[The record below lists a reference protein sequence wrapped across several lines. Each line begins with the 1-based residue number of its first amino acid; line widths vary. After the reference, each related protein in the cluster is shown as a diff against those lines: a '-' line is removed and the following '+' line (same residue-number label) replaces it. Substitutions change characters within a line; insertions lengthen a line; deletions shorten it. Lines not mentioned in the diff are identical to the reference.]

1 MLIANTLKL
10 YCRLGLWLPVL
21 APSSLIAVTN
31 AEEAPLSANLI
42 VVLEPIKIE
51 CAGASAE
58 IPVRGLQAD
67 LALSLEWA
75 AGIAVSEIE
84 GHVPGLNVEGLPV
97 KSVRPADN
105 GIKVSAD
112 LECIEGDRVIYD
124 VVATKFSDGKDVSR
138 ATGTAGI
145 GLAAIRDALLDA
157 VFRVVG
163 KVGAVD
169 VADRA
174 SSATLDLYL
183 TGIDASPVDIGLL
196 LQATERDGDF
206 APAWIRL
213 GEDELRLGEEGGVAA
228 TAHYQAAERA
238 LNRALSIRPGQ
249 PRALHALASV
259 YMRTGRTAQ
268 TIRLLVDGIGV
279 RPDSAKLH
287 AKLGYALRYAGLFQ
301 RSIAEYRL
309 AQRLDG
315 AYSKWIQFERQII
328 KSHIYSG
335 NYEKAAESYQRVP
348 CLAATAWAGA
358 GRKVALLPGRRKVL
372 CGRRRGGR
380 CIFSMPRWRAMTQA
394 CGRRLLRPIALR
406 YSVKRRGWSS
416 WQTPSRAA
424 TSVMGSAVYRLTH
437 LNSLAH
443 RTDKA
448 LEHLEKAAISGFF
461 SYPYTKSDSLL
472 ANIRDTAEFHRVL
485 AEIEKLHAAVSRQF
499 R

>member
-10 YCRLGLWLPVL
+10 YCRLGLWLSVL
-21 APSSLIAVTN
+21 APSSLIAVTS

-51 CAGASAE
+51 CAGASTE

-84 GHVPGLNVEGLPV
+84 GHVPGLNAEGLPV
-97 KSVRPADN
+97 KSIRPADN

-112 LECIEGDRVIYD
+112 LECIEGDRVNYD
-124 VVATKFSDGKDVSR
+124 VVATRFSDGKEVSR

-169 VADRA
+169 AADRA
-174 SSATLDLYL
+174 SSATLNLYL

-213 GEDELRLGEEGGVAA
+213 GEGELRLGEEGGVAA

-238 LNRALSIRPGQ
+238 LNRALSVRPGQ
-249 PRALHALASV
+249 PRAVHALASV

-268 TIRLLVDGIGV
+268 AIRLLVDGIGM

-315 AYSKWIQFERQII
+315 AYSEWIQFERQII

-335 NYEKAAESYQRVP
+335 NYEKAAESYQRV
-348 CLAATAWAGA
+348 LAWLQLLGREPDEKLLFYRGVAKYYAGDEEEA
-358 GRKVALLPGRRKVL
+358 VA
-372 CGRRRGGR
+372 
-380 CIFSMPRWRAMTQA
+380 FFDA
-394 CGRRLLRPIALR
+394 
-406 YSVKRRGWSS
+406 SVARDDTSLWSAFAEAY
-416 WQTPSRAA
+416 RAA
-424 TSVMGSAVYRLTH
+424 VLGETSRLVELADALESGNVSDGERRYRLTH